1 MSTKSRGRPSVP
13 QFNEKFTAP
22 AFEESNA
29 GLPEHLHGDYG
40 DGLDFRMPL
49 PPWNDDQR
57 QTMADNLA
65 RLRVDPTS
73 TNPAAAAHSNFT
85 AALLAYPDGY
95 PDEWAKHRLAED
107 MAALLSENRAE
118 AIESFLGSII
128 EMAKKRDKPPHA
140 AYNALRAYYDFLES
154 NGFEPTHA
162 RLARFIAKNP
172 DKYPRSEVKDNSDL
186 LWLAGL
192 SRLAKSRGI

>member
-1 MSTKSRGRPSVP
+1 MP

-22 AFEESNA
+22 AFKESNA
-29 GLPEHLHGDYG
+29 GLPEHLHGDNG
-40 DGLDFRMPL
+40 GLDFRMPL

-73 TNPAAAAHSNFT
+73 TNPAAGSHAHFT
-85 AALLAYPDGY
+85 AALFGY
-95 PDEWAKHRLAED
+95 PDEMAKHLIAED

-118 AIESFLGSII
+118 SIESFLGSII
-128 EMAKKRDKPPHA
+128 EMAKKKDNPPHA

-154 NGFEPTHA
+154 FEFEPTHA
-162 RLARFIAKNP
+162 GLARFIAKNP
-172 DKYPRSEVKDNSDL
+172 GKYPRSEVKDNSDL